1 MRNHSNPIRMEL
13 NKSDE
18 LGGYNQPPKKLGK
31 LTKLT
36 GHITANFEFDNQF
49 EEPPNLNYRTQH
61 QNGNRHLQSQDA
73 RFWYAQ
79 MPSKLWQKLFWR
91 RYKPLGHRLYRWW
104 CKKKCQT
111 SPVQPIRL
119 NSFWAS
125 RKIHWGIWGI
135 SSNYYAGWPIIGAN
149 YDGAI
154 NLTRFSG
161 FFPSGLIHL
170 PDIYR
175 ISPNSTSSALA

>member
-36 GHITANFEFDNQF
+36 DHITANFEFDNQF

-73 RFWYAQ
+73 RF
-79 MPSKLWQKLFWR
+79 
-91 RYKPLGHRLYRWW
+91 
-104 CKKKCQT
+104 
-111 SPVQPIRL
+111 
-119 NSFWAS
+119 
-125 RKIHWGIWGI
+125 
-135 SSNYYAGWPIIGAN
+135 
-149 YDGAI
+149 
-154 NLTRFSG
+154 
-161 FFPSGLIHL
+161 
-170 PDIYR
+170 
-175 ISPNSTSSALA
+175 